1 MGDYKVI
8 KGIYHVKGYS
18 PDGDSIRFEADDPSN
33 WDYFNW
39 NSDYKKKV
47 KKKQLRIEAID
58 ALETHYEGMRQP
70 QSFAIAALE
79 QMLGLLDI
87 SNIQYSLSVTK
98 ITAAEDKTPGFMI
111 ASELDGF
118 DRPVCFAFK
127 ELSDL
132 VDGSEIQSN
141 EIPVEQSINYKLARD
156 GLVYPTFY
164 EGLETEIMDKFR
176 SVSSEARAD
185 SRGIWSIDR
194 TSGFTLWN
202 TRTIQENVIILPKLF
217 RRFVAFFLRRSKFEE
232 FIDYLKSNKDPV
244 KLSDGTPSNLHELL
258 DHDDQYYGLTVKP
271 EDLTFVPKK

>member
-1 MGDYKVI
+1 MDDYKVI

-39 NSDYKKKV
+39 NSPYKKKV
-47 KKKQLRIEAID
+47 KKKQLRMEAID

-79 QMLGLLDI
+79 QMLEI

-98 ITAAEDKTPGFMI
+98 ITAAKDKTPGYII

-127 ELSDL
+127 ELVDL
-132 VDGSEIQSN
+132 TDGSEIQSN
-141 EIPVEQSINYKLARD
+141 EIPVEQSINYKLTRD

-164 EGLETEIMDKFR
+164 EGLETEIMEKFR
-176 SVSSEARAD
+176 SVTSEARAD
-185 SRGIWSIDR
+185 SRGIWAIDR
-194 TSGFTLWN
+194 TSGFTLWD

-217 RRFVAFFLRRSKFEE
+217 RRFVAFFLRRSDFDE
-232 FIDYLKSNKDPV
+232 FINYLKSNKDPV
-244 KLSDGTPSNLHELL
+244 KLYDGTSSNLHELL
-258 DHDDQYYGLTVKP
+258 DHDDQYYGLPIKP